1 MQKWVERG
9 HTGPSAVS
17 SARTC
22 QWESR
27 STWISAQSCRSLY
40 AGRPRLSGPWRIGGV
55 NGGTKDGWNGSHL
68 SSGVPG
74 MVLSRKNPSTPP
86 TNIEVSRRTCI
97 DIIMAYDW
105 QLNAFHNS
113 NWCPNII
120 ADSSEGYLQYLI
132 NLGNC
137 GDDESWVFLHPLG
150 QHLKMGSLLLV

>member
-1 MQKWVERG
+1 
-9 HTGPSAVS
+9 
-17 SARTC
+17 
-22 QWESR
+22 
-27 STWISAQSCRSLY
+27 
-40 AGRPRLSGPWRIGGV
+40 
-55 NGGTKDGWNGSHL
+55 
-68 SSGVPG
+68 

-150 QHLKMGSLLLV
+150 QHLKMGSLLLVQQSSEVAQKKTRLGALRKKKLTREKKIEKPSTKRFRVEFKSTNCRFDNPTWKLLLRYCILLASYQT